1 MQSVL
6 FVCLGNICRSPLA
19 EGVFRKIARERGL
32 AQGLTIDSAGTG
44 AWHVGEPPDHRAI
57 AVAGQHGV
65 DLSDLRARQ
74 AEAADFKRFDLIL
87 AMDEDNHADLLE
99 IDPGDGSALL
109 ELFLQGHPDALTSV
123 PDPYYGGAEGF
134 ERVYS
139 LIETTAGR
147 LADRIAA
154 TRG

>member
-19 EGVFRKIARERGL
+19 EGIFRKIARERGL
-32 AQGLTIDSAGTG
+32 TQGLTIDSAGTG
-44 AWHVGEPPDHRAI
+44 AWHVGERPDHRAI
-57 AVAGQHGV
+57 EVARQHGV
-65 DLSDLRARQ
+65 DLLSLRGRQ

-99 IDPGDGSALL
+99 IDPGDGSARL
-109 ELFLQGHPDALTSV
+109 ELFLLGHPDGLTSV

-139 LIETTAGR
+139 LIEGAAER
-147 LADRIAA
+147 LAERIAA
-154 TRG
+154 ARG